1 MKFYISSLFTMLSL
15 FLLTNT
21 VYGQTAMEWDTH
33 GVGFSVPN
41 NFKIETNNAEEFTAS
56 NDNLYLSILP
66 IQDETITKDDL
77 SDAVDAFAKE
87 LKYDR
92 VQEGDEI
99 DIDDF
104 TGYYIKGRKD
114 GANAV
119 LLALLDKESSTNLL
133 VVIVYADGYENNAI
147 KIAKSFYAYDK

>member
-1 MKFYISSLFTMLSL
+1 MKFYFSSLCTMLSL
-15 FLLTNT
+15 FLLSTS
-21 VYGQTAMEWDTH
+21 VQAQTDMEWDTH

-41 NFKIETNNAEEFTAS
+41 NFKIEANNAEEFTAS

-77 SDAVDAFAKE
+77 VDAVDAFAKE
-87 LKYDR
+87 LQYDR

>member
-1 MKFYISSLFTMLSL
+1 MKMKVILLALCS
-15 FLLTNT
+15 FLLTNYT
-21 VYGQTAMEWDTH
+21 YAQTDMIWDTH
-33 GVGFSVPN
+33 GVGFIVPDD
-41 NFKIETNNAEEFTAS
+41 FEIETNNAEEFTA
-56 NDNLYLSILP
+56 DNGNLFLSIIP
-66 IQDETITKDDL
+66 FQDETVTTDDL
-77 SDAVDAFAKE
+77 ADVVNEFAAE

-92 VQEGDEI
+92 IHEGDEI

-133 VVIVYADGYENNAI
+133 VVIVYVDGYEDEAVE
-147 KIAKSFYAYDK
+147 IAASFYAYDK

>member
-1 MKFYISSLFTMLSL
+1 MKFYA
-15 FLLTNT
+15 LLTAMCGFLMTAT
-21 VYGQTAMEWDTH
+21 VQAQTEMEWDTH
-33 GVGFSVPN
+33 GVGFTVPDD
-41 NFKIETNNAEEFTAS
+41 FKIEANNAEEFTAS
-56 NDNLYLSILP
+56 NDNLYVSILP

-77 SDAVDAFAKE
+77 AAAVDAFAKE

-92 VQEGDEI
+92 VHEGDEI

-133 VVIVYADGYENNAI
+133 VVIVYGDGYEDAAVD
-147 KIAKSFYAYDK
+147 IASSFYAYDK

>member
-1 MKFYISSLFTMLSL
+1 MKFYVSSLFTMLTL
-15 FLLTNT
+15 FFLTTTLNA
-21 VYGQTAMEWDTH
+21 QTDMEWDTH
-33 GVGFSVPN
+33 GVGFSVPD

-56 NDNLYLSILP
+56 NKNLYVSILP
-66 IQDETITKDDL
+66 IQDESITKDDL
-77 SDAVDAFAKE
+77 AGAVDAFAKE

-92 VQEGDEI
+92 IQEGDEI

-114 GANAV
+114 HANAV

-133 VVIVYADGYENNAI
+133 VVIVYADGYEDQAVN
-147 KIAKSFYAYDK
+147 IAKSFYAYDK

>member
-1 MKFYISSLFTMLSL
+1 MKFYFSSLFTILSL

-21 VYGQTAMEWDTH
+21 VHAQTDMEWDTH
-33 GVGFSVPN
+33 GVGFSVPD

-119 LLALLDKESSTNLL
+119 LLALLDKDSSTNLL

>member
-1 MKFYISSLFTMLSL
+1 MKYYAFLMTAISGLMLSFSL
-15 FLLTNT
+15 QA
-21 VYGQTAMEWDTH
+21 QTDMIWDTH
-33 GVGFSVPN
+33 GVGFTVPDD
-41 NFKIETNNAEEFTAS
+41 FKIETNNAEDFTAG
-56 NDNLYLSILP
+56 NDELFLSILP
-66 IQDETITKDDL
+66 IQDETITTDDL
-77 SDAVDAFAKE
+77 ADAVNEFAKE

-92 VQEGDEI
+92 IHEGDEI

-133 VVIVYADGYENNAI
+133 VVIVYADGYEDDAI
-147 KIAKSFYAYDK
+147 DIAASFYAYDK

>member
-1 MKFYISSLFTMLSL
+1 MKFYLHSFFTLL
-15 FLLTNT
+15 TVFLLTSRMQA
-21 VYGQTAMEWDTH
+21 QTDMEWDTH
-33 GVGFSVPN
+33 GVGFSVPG

-147 KIAKSFYAYDK
+147 KLAKSFYAYDK